1 VNDLGLSLTDLYEAA
16 ARATINERCA
26 PAFLH
31 DVRGSLQALF
41 GALELLGR
49 SARAGGGDLAR
60 VEKAC
65 DLARRAI
72 SRHEKSTIDAL
83 QALTS
88 QQTMAT
94 AVEVGALTRDVV
106 HFLRNDAGNK
116 AIRITVAANSE
127 DVYVWAD
134 RAKLQTVLAGLLTAA
149 IDEAPAGGE
158 LPLTIRRVGDEVAV
172 SIGSHAGYDE
182 IHTAPDLTWRPTLR
196 FQPKELTLLFAR
208 EFLTTNGGR
217 LTVDHDVQPQGSLTI
232 YYPAHRIGSGS
243 SDRMKS
249 FAALRESETEK

>member
-1 VNDLGLSLTDLYEAA
+1 VNDPGLSLTDVYEAA

-49 SARAGGGDLAR
+49 SAKAGGGDLAR

-65 DLARRAI
+65 ELARRAI

-83 QALTS
+83 QVLAS
-88 QQTMAT
+88 QQSISAT
-94 AVEVGALTRDVV
+94 VDVGALARDVA

-116 AIRITVAANSE
+116 AVRITVACSNE
-127 DVYVWAD
+127 VNVWAD
-134 RAKLQTVLAGLLTAA
+134 RAKLQTLLAGLIVAA
-149 IDEAPAGGE
+149 IDETPVGGE
-158 LPLTIRRVGDEVAV
+158 LPVKIDRVGDEVAV
-172 SIGSHAGYDE
+172 SIGSHAGCRD
-182 IHTAPDLTWRPTLR
+182 IDASPDFSRRPTLR

-208 EFLTTNGGR
+208 EFLAAHGGY
-217 LTVDHDVQPQGSLTI
+217 LTVDNAVQPQGSLTM
-232 YYPAHRIGSGS
+232 YFPAHGN
-243 SDRMKS
+243 
-249 FAALRESETEK
+249 A

>member
-1 VNDLGLSLTDLYEAA
+1 VNDLSLTDLYEAA
-16 ARATINERCA
+16 ARAAINERCA
-26 PAFLH
+26 PAYLH

-72 SRHEKSTIDAL
+72 SRHEKSTIEAL
-83 QALTS
+83 QVLTLQHS
-88 QQTMAT
+88 MAA
-94 AVEVGALTRDVV
+94 AVDIGALARDVA

-116 AIRITVAANSE
+116 AVRITVASPA
-127 DVYVWAD
+127 VLTVWAD
-134 RAKLQTVLAGLLTAA
+134 RAKLQTLLAGLLAAA
-149 IDEAPAGGE
+149 IDETSVGGE
-158 LPLTIRRVGDEVAV
+158 VPVTIDRVEDEVAV
-172 SIGSHAGYDE
+172 SIGSHAGYDD
-182 IHTAPDLTWRPTLR
+182 IDAVPDWSRRPSAR

-208 EFLTTNGGR
+208 EFLAANGGR
-217 LTVDHDVQPQGSLTI
+217 LTIDNGVQPQGSLTL
-232 YYPAHRIGSGS
+232 YYPAHESGT
-243 SDRMKS
+243 S

>member
-1 VNDLGLSLTDLYEAA
+1 MNDLGLSLTDLYEVA

-26 PAFLH
+26 PAYLH

-116 AIRITVAANSE
+116 AIRLTVVANSE

-134 RAKLQTVLAGLLTAA
+134 RAKLQMLLAGLLTAA
-149 IDEAPAGGE
+149 IDETRVGGD
-158 LPLTIRRVGDEVAV
+158 LPISIDRVGDDVAV
-172 SIGSHAGYDE
+172 SIGSHAGYGD
-182 IHTAPDLTWRPTLR
+182 IHATPDFSRRPTVR
-196 FQPKELTLLFAR
+196 FQPRELTLLFAR
-208 EFLTTNGGR
+208 EFLAANGGR
-217 LTVDHDVQPQGSLTI
+217 LTVDHGVQPQGLLTM
-232 YYPAHRIGSGS
+232 YYPVRGSG
-243 SDRMKS
+243 
-249 FAALRESETEK
+249 

>member
-16 ARATINERCA
+16 ARSTINERCA
-26 PAFLH
+26 PAYLH

-88 QQTMAT
+88 QQSMAT
-94 AVEVGALTRDVV
+94 AVEVGALTCEVV
-106 HFLRNDAGNK
+106 RFLRNDAANK
-116 AIRITVAANSE
+116 TIGITVANSK
-127 DVYVWAD
+127 DLYVWAD
-134 RAKLQTVLAGLLTAA
+134 RAKLQMLLAGLLTAA
-149 IDEAPAGGE
+149 IDETRVGGD
-158 LPLTIRRVGDEVAV
+158 LPISIDRVGDDVAV
-172 SIGSHAGYDE
+172 SIGSHAGYGD
-182 IHTAPDLTWRPTLR
+182 IHATPDFSRRPTVR
-196 FQPKELTLLFAR
+196 FQPRELTLLFAR
-208 EFLTTNGGR
+208 EFLAANGGR
-217 LTVDHDVQPQGSLTI
+217 LTVDHGVQPQGLLTM
-232 YYPAHRIGSGS
+232 YYPVRGSG
-243 SDRMKS
+243 
-249 FAALRESETEK
+249 

>member
-1 VNDLGLSLTDLYEAA
+1 MGGVRSDQRADRGSKFDPGGGGAQRLAGRSGGGGFHRSARRFPFHERHRRGNSRVNDLGLTDLYEAA

-26 PAFLH
+26 PAYLH

-72 SRHEKSTIDAL
+72 SRHEKSTIDTL
-83 QALTS
+83 QVLTS

-94 AVEVGALTRDVV
+94 AVEIGALTRDVV
-106 HFLRNDAGNK
+106 HFLRNDAGNR

-158 LPLTIRRVGDEVAV
+158 LPVTIDHVRDEAAV
-172 SIGSHAGYDE
+172 SIGSH
-182 IHTAPDLTWRPTLR
+182 
-196 FQPKELTLLFAR
+196 
-208 EFLTTNGGR
+208 
-217 LTVDHDVQPQGSLTI
+217 
-232 YYPAHRIGSGS
+232 
-243 SDRMKS
+243 
-249 FAALRESETEK
+249 

>member
-26 PAFLH
+26 PAYLH
-31 DVRGSLQALF
+31 DVRGSMQALF

-49 SARAGGGDLAR
+49 SAKAGGVDLAR

-65 DLARRAI
+65 DLARRAL

-88 QQTMAT
+88 QQSMAA
-94 AVEVGALTRDVV
+94 AVEVGILTRDVV

-116 AIRITVAANSE
+116 AVRITVASSKDLN
-127 DVYVWAD
+127 VWAD
-134 RAKLQTVLAGLLTAA
+134 RAKLQTLLAGLLTAA
-149 IDEAPAGGE
+149 IDEIRVGGE
-158 LPLTIRRVGDEVAV
+158 LPISIDRVGDDVAV
-172 SIGSHAGYDE
+172 SIGSHAGYDD
-182 IHTAPDLTWRPTLR
+182 IHAAPDLSRRPTLR

-208 EFLTTNGGR
+208 DFLAANGGR
-217 LTVDHDVQPQGSLTI
+217 LTVDKGVQPQGALTI
-232 YYPAHRIGSGS
+232 YYPAHGSG
-243 SDRMKS
+243 
-249 FAALRESETEK
+249 

>member
-26 PAFLH
+26 PAYLH

-88 QQTMAT
+88 QQSIAT
-94 AVEVGALTRDVV
+94 VVDFGALIRDVV
-106 HFLRNDAGNK
+106 RFLRNDATDK
-116 AIRITVAANSE
+116 AIRITVASSQGLN
-127 DVYVWAD
+127 VWAD
-134 RAKLQTVLAGLLTAA
+134 RAKLQTLLAGLLTAA
-149 IDEAPAGGE
+149 IDETRIGGE
-158 LPLTIRRVGDEVAV
+158 LPISIDRVGDDVAV
-172 SIGSHAGYDE
+172 SIGSHAGYDD
-182 IHTAPDLTWRPTLR
+182 IHVTPDLSRRPTLR
-196 FQPKELTLLFAR
+196 FQPKQLTMLFAR
-208 EFLTTNGGR
+208 EFLATNGGR
-217 LTVDHDVQPQGSLTI
+217 LTVDNGVQPQGSLTM
-232 YYPAHRIGSGS
+232 YYPAHGSG
-243 SDRMKS
+243 
-249 FAALRESETEK
+249 

>member
-1 VNDLGLSLTDLYEAA
+1 VNDLGFSLTDLYEAA

-26 PAFLH
+26 PAILH

-83 QALTS
+83 QVLTS

-94 AVEVGALTRDVV
+94 AVEVGALTRDIV

-116 AIRITVAANSE
+116 AIRITVVANSE
-127 DVYVWAD
+127 DLYVWAD
-134 RAKLQTVLAGLLTAA
+134 RTKLQTLLAGLLAAA
-149 IDEAPAGGE
+149 IDETQAGGE
-158 LPLTIRRVGDEVAV
+158 LPITIDHIGDEVAM
-172 SIGSHAGYDE
+172 SIGSDAGYDE
-182 IHTAPDLTWRPTLR
+182 IHAAPDLTRRPAPR

-208 EFLTTNGGR
+208 EFLTANGGR
-217 LTVDHDVQPQGSLTI
+217 LTVDHGVQPQGSLTI
-232 YYPAHRIGSGS
+232 YYPAHRSG
-243 SDRMKS
+243 
-249 FAALRESETEK
+249 

>member
-26 PAFLH
+26 PAYLH
-31 DVRGSLQALF
+31 DVRGSMQALF

-65 DLARRAI
+65 DLARRAL

-83 QALTS
+83 QVLTS
-88 QQTMAT
+88 QQSMAA

-106 HFLRNDAGNK
+106 HFLRNDATNK
-116 AIRITVAANSE
+116 AIRFTVASSQGLN
-127 DVYVWAD
+127 VWAD
-134 RAKLQTVLAGLLTAA
+134 RTKLQTLLAGLLTAA
-149 IDEAPAGGE
+149 IDETRVGGE
-158 LPLTIRRVGDEVAV
+158 LPISIDHIGDDVAV
-172 SIGSHAGYDE
+172 SIGSHAGYDD
-182 IHTAPDLTWRPTLR
+182 IHAAPDLSRRSTLR

-208 EFLTTNGGR
+208 EFLAANGGR
-217 LTVDHDVQPQGSLTI
+217 LTVDNGVQPQGSLTM
-232 YYPAHRIGSGS
+232 YFPAHGS
-243 SDRMKS
+243 
-249 FAALRESETEK
+249 A

>member
-1 VNDLGLSLTDLYEAA
+1 VNHLGLSLTDLYEVA

-26 PAFLH
+26 PAYLH

-83 QALTS
+83 QVLTS
-88 QQTMAT
+88 QQSMA
-94 AVEVGALTRDVV
+94 AAAEVGALTREVV
-106 HFLRNDAGNK
+106 RILRNDAENK
-116 AIRITVAANSE
+116 AIRITVASSK
-127 DVYVWAD
+127 DLHVWAD
-134 RAKLQTVLAGLLTAA
+134 RAKLQTLLAGLLTAA
-149 IDEAPAGGE
+149 IDETRVGGE
-158 LPLTIRRVGDEVAV
+158 LPVSIDRVGDDVAV
-172 SIGSHAGYDE
+172 SIGSHAGYED
-182 IHTAPDLTWRPTLR
+182 IQAAPDLSRSPSLR

-208 EFLTTNGGR
+208 EFLSANGGR
-217 LTVDHDVQPQGSLTI
+217 LTVDNGVQPQGSVTM
-232 YYPAHRIGSGS
+232 YYPAHGTG
-243 SDRMKS
+243 
-249 FAALRESETEK
+249 

>member
-26 PAFLH
+26 PAYLH

-88 QQTMAT
+88 QQSMAT
-94 AVEVGALTRDVV
+94 AVKIGALTRDIV
-106 HFLRNDAGNK
+106 HFLRNDPGNK
-116 AIRITVAANSE
+116 AIRIAVAMSK
-127 DVYVWAD
+127 DLDVWAD
-134 RAKLQTVLAGLLTAA
+134 RAKLQTLLAGLLTAA
-149 IDEAPAGGE
+149 IDETRVGGE
-158 LPLTIRRVGDEVAV
+158 LPISIDRVGDDVAV
-172 SIGSHAGYDE
+172 SIGSHAGYDD
-182 IHTAPDLTWRPTLR
+182 IHADLSRPPTVR

-208 EFLTTNGGR
+208 EFLAANGGR
-217 LTVDHDVQPQGSLTI
+217 LTVDIGVQPQGLLTM
-232 YYPAHRIGSGS
+232 YYPVHGSG
-243 SDRMKS
+243 
-249 FAALRESETEK
+249 

>member
-16 ARATINERCA
+16 ARSTINERCA
-26 PAFLH
+26 PAYLH

-88 QQTMAT
+88 QQSMAS
-94 AVEVGALTRDVV
+94 AVEVGALTCGVV
-106 HFLRNDAGNK
+106 RFLRNDAANK
-116 AIRITVAANSE
+116 TIRITVANSK
-127 DVYVWAD
+127 DLYVWAD
-134 RAKLQTVLAGLLTAA
+134 RAKLQMLLAGLLTAA
-149 IDEAPAGGE
+149 IDETRVGGD
-158 LPLTIRRVGDEVAV
+158 LPISIDRVGDDVAV
-172 SIGSHAGYDE
+172 SIGSHAGYGD
-182 IHTAPDLTWRPTLR
+182 IHATPDFSRRPTVR
-196 FQPKELTLLFAR
+196 FQPRELTLLFAR
-208 EFLTTNGGR
+208 EFLAANGGR
-217 LTVDHDVQPQGSLTI
+217 LTVDHGVQPQGLLTM
-232 YYPAHRIGSGS
+232 YYPVRGSG
-243 SDRMKS
+243 
-249 FAALRESETEK
+249 